1 MFVKKGITFNC
12 IAPGPIDIP
21 DTGWAIKKKEPKFD
35 EFIDTLIPMGKL
47 GKPEDVANIV
57 SFIASPLAKFINGS
71 SITVD
76 GGTSTAF

>member
-1 MFVKKGITFNC
+1 MKFVRPK
-12 IAPGPIDIP
+12 P
-21 DTGWAIKKKEPKFD
+21 KKEPKFD